1 MNKFVVAFSTVGLV
15 LSAAGPGAT
24 TEQHPLMSQQLAS
37 DFRLEEIAP
46 NIYAFVSNNT
56 TRSCE
61 DGNTTVIITD
71 EGVVVVDAPST
82 YLSEQHLAEIRKLT
96 NKPVVYL
103 INTHFHPDHVFGN
116 HVYKDAFPGLHII
129 AQDYTKTEADRRNP
143 YTLAHYQGAGG
154 KAVLESLRKQA
165 DTGIDLATGK
175 PLQGYDAIH
184 AKIDYAECMPH
195 LAAAART
202 RLVSPDMTYSETL
215 TLTLGGT
222 VIKLMHFEGHTVGDT
237 VVYLP
242 QRNILITGDLVIGPV
257 PYGGDDVT
265 EKWIGSLETLMA
277 MHASVIVPGHGE
289 VEFDNGYMQL
299 EHDLLSSLMAQADVA
314 AARDD
319 TSEQFKKTLDL
330 SSFKAKIVGDD
341 PDKDWAWRNF
351 FIGVAADRA
360 FDIAR
365 GAVGG

>member
-1 MNKFVVAFSTVGLV
+1 MNKFVVAFCTIGLV
-15 LSAAGPGAT
+15 LSAAGSGAT
-24 TEQHPLMSQQLAS
+24 TEQHLLMSQQLTS

-46 NIYAFVSNNT
+46 DIYAFVSNNT

-116 HVYKDAFPGLHII
+116 HVYKDAFPGLHIV

-143 YTLAHYQGAGG
+143 YVLAHYQGRIG

-165 DTGIDLATGK
+165 ETGIDLATNK
-175 PLQGYDAIH
+175 PLQGYDGIH

-195 LAAAART
+195 LAAAERT
-202 RLVSPDMTYSETL
+202 RLVSPDMTYSESL
-215 TLTLGGT
+215 TMTLGGA
-222 VIKLMHFEGHTVGDT
+222 VIKLMHFEGHTAGDT

-257 PYGGDDVT
+257 PYGGDDIT
-265 EKWIGSLETLMA
+265 EKWIGSLETLTA

-314 AARDD
+314 ATHAD
-319 TSEQFKKTLDL
+319 TSEQFKKTVDL
-330 SSFKAKIVGDD
+330 SAFKAKIVGND

>member
-1 MNKFVVAFSTVGLV
+1 MNKSVVAFFAIGFA
-15 LSAAGPGAT
+15 LSAAGSGAT
-24 TEQHPLMSQQLAS
+24 TEQRHLMSQQIAP

-46 NIYAFVSNNT
+46 NIFAFVSNNT
-56 TRSCE
+56 TDSCE
-61 DGNTTVIITD
+61 DGNTTIIITD

-103 INTHFHPDHVFGN
+103 IDTHFHPDHVFGN

-129 AQDYTKTEADRRNP
+129 AQDYTKAEADRRNP
-143 YTLAHYQGAGG
+143 YMLAHYQGPGG
-154 KAVLESLRKQA
+154 KAVQEALRKQA
-165 DTGIDLATGK
+165 ETGIDLATGK
-175 PLQGYDAIH
+175 PLQGYDLVH

-195 LAAAART
+195 LAAAERT
-202 RLVSPDMTYSETL
+202 RLVSPDMTYSESL

-257 PYGGDDVT
+257 PYGGDDIT

-277 MHASVIVPGHGE
+277 IHASVIVPGHGE
-289 VEFDNGYMQL
+289 IEFDNSYMQL

-314 AARDD
+314 VIRDD

-330 SSFKAKIVGDD
+330 SAFKAKIVGND
-341 PDKDWAWRNF
+341 PDRDWAWRNF
-351 FIGVAADRA
+351 FIGPAADRA

-365 GAVGG
+365 GGVGG

>member
-1 MNKFVVAFSTVGLV
+1 MNKSVVAFFAIGFA
-15 LSAAGPGAT
+15 LSAAGSGAT
-24 TEQHPLMSQQLAS
+24 TEQRHLMSQQIAP

-46 NIYAFVSNNT
+46 NIFAFVSNNT
-56 TRSCE
+56 TDSCE
-61 DGNTTVIITD
+61 DGNTTIIITD

-103 INTHFHPDHVFGN
+103 IDTHFHPDHVFGN

-129 AQDYTKTEADRRNP
+129 AQDYTKAEADRRNP
-143 YTLAHYQGAGG
+143 YMLAHYQGPGG
-154 KAVLESLRKQA
+154 KAVQEALRKQA
-165 DTGIDLATGK
+165 ETGIDLATGK
-175 PLQGYDAIH
+175 PLQGYDLVH

-195 LAAAART
+195 LAAAERT
-202 RLVSPDMTYSETL
+202 RLVSPDMTYSESL

-222 VIKLMHFEGHTVGDT
+222 VIKLMHFEGHTAGDT

-257 PYGGDDVT
+257 PYGGDDIT
-265 EKWIGSLETLMA
+265 EKWIGSLETLMV

-289 VEFDNGYMQL
+289 VEFDNGYMQF

-314 AARDD
+314 AIRDD

-330 SSFKAKIVGDD
+330 SAFKAKIVGND
-341 PDKDWAWRNF
+341 PDRDWAWRNF
-351 FIGVAADRA
+351 FIGPAADRA

>member
-1 MNKFVVAFSTVGLV
+1 MNRFAVVSLAIGLV
-15 LSAAGPGAT
+15 LSAAGSVAA
-24 TEQHPLMSQQLAS
+24 TEQHLLMSQQLAP

-46 NIYAFVSNNT
+46 NIDVFVSNNT

-103 INTHFHPDHVFGN
+103 INTHFHADHVFGN

-129 AQDYTKTEADRRNP
+129 AQDYTKAEAARRNP
-143 YTLAHYQGAGG
+143 YVLAHYQGPGG
-154 KAVLESLRKQA
+154 KAVLASLRKQA
-165 DTGIDLATGK
+165 ETGIDLATGK
-175 PLQGYDAIH
+175 PLEGYDAIH
-184 AKIDYAECMPH
+184 AKLDYAECTPH
-195 LAAAART
+195 LAAAERT
-202 RLVSPDMTYSETL
+202 RLVSADMTYSESL
-215 TLTLGGT
+215 TIALGAT
-222 VIKLMHFEGHTVGDT
+222 VIKLIHFEGHTMGDT

-257 PYGGDDVT
+257 PYGGDDIT
-265 EKWIGSLETLMA
+265 ETWIRSLETLMA
-277 MHASVIVPGHGE
+277 MRASVIVPGHGE

-314 AARDD
+314 ASRDD

-351 FIGVAADRA
+351 FIDVAADRA

-365 GAVGG
+365 GSVGG